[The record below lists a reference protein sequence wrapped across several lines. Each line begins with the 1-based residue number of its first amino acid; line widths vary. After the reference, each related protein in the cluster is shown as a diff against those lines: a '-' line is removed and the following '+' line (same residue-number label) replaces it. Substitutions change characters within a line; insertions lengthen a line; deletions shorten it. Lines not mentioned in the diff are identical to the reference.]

1 MDRATHDRRTT
12 RRMFSIVAVLGLVIG
27 LVDAVAPS
35 TQAQVPGAN
44 GRIVFSRFE
53 KGLPN
58 GDGGHGDL
66 ATYTVNP
73 DGSHEQLLFPGSSHN
88 PHWSPDGSEVA
99 IFAPDSA
106 GGETLSATIVNPDTG
121 TYRQLPIPDPA
132 LPIGCTWWSP
142 DGLRLACVGAEQSVN
157 GIYTIRS
164 SDGGGLQQVTSN
176 PTGEDNLG
184 GYSPDGKR
192 LLFERT
198 TAEGDEALYTVLVNG
213 GGLKKISPA
222 TLTGFQVGSWSPL
235 GTQIVFAARSAP
247 DQRRS
252 IWVVNSNGTGL
263 QQVPIPSCGGASSE
277 RASRGCLDPGWS
289 PDGRQ
294 IVLDILVPM
303 TNDRHIY
310 TVNTD
315 GTGLFQVTNHGA
327 GRLGEGDEAPDW
339 GTHRLAH

>member
-192 LLFERT
+192 LFFERT

-213 GGLKKISPA
+213 GGL
-222 TLTGFQVGSWSPL
+222 
-235 GTQIVFAARSAP
+235 
-247 DQRRS
+247 RRS
-252 IWVVNSNGTGL
+252 RRR
-263 QQVPIPSCGGASSE
+263 P
-277 RASRGCLDPGWS
+277 SRGSRLDPGRPS
-289 PDGRQ
+289 APRSCSRPALPQTSVARSGSSTRTAQ
-294 IVLDILVPM
+294 GCSRCQSRRAVVRP
-303 TNDRHIY
+303 RKERR
-310 TVNTD
+310 
-315 GTGLFQVTNHGA
+315 GA
-327 GRLGEGDEAPDW
+327 A
-339 GTHRLAH
+339 